1 MHAIGHE
8 IAVIYGTAGPL
19 LALLISWAV
28 GATLSTA
35 VSAAVWTA
43 AATIVATEIVIAVRS
58 EVRGRELVIQT
69 GFGVVLG
76 LLVVALRVLLH

>member
-1 MHAIGHE
+1 
-8 IAVIYGTAGPL
+8 L
-19 LALLISWAV
+19 LALLVSWAV

-58 EVRGRELVIQT
+58 EVRGREFVIQT
-69 GFGVVLG
+69 AFGVVLG